1 MKVKVYT
8 TPACSY
14 CQTLKEFLREN
25 KVEFTEI
32 DVSKDQQAAEELIRR
47 SGQMSVPVTEIDGQM
62 IVGFDREKLVD
73 LLKLR

>member
-1 MKVKVYT
+1 MKVKIYT

-25 KVEFTEI
+25 GLEFEEI
-32 DVSKDQQAAEELIRR
+32 DVSKDQQAAGEIIRR

-62 IVGFDREKLVD
+62 IVGFDRKKLVD